1 MSGRKR
7 KQRGLIILT
16 AVLIISLI
24 AGSAGFATGYWADAR
39 KRTALSA
46 ELSALKESIS
56 DENIKNAEKIKKE
69 NDELSLRV
77 TELEEQVA
85 SLSEENEILKNAA
98 KETEASNEEET
109 QGLLDPVKKGG
120 QNEETGAD
128 GEQEAVRVS
137 LVDKITKYVI
147 LIIVIILVLMGVGMI
162 FFGRKEGSI
171 DEEDEL
177 SYEEEKESDI
187 SGAPS
192 PATEEVSGDTVR
204 HERIDLFAEDEIK
217 TDGDEEEKSNFA
229 EIKEPEDKQQQAD
242 EVISGAHVPE
252 TLEELMMTGHGGDG
266 K

>member
-1 MSGRKR
+1 MSERKR

-16 AVLIISLI
+16 GVLIISLI

-46 ELSALKESIS
+46 ELIALKESVS

-85 SLSEENEILKNAA
+85 SLSEENEMLKNAV
-98 KETEASNEEET
+98 KETEASNDDET

-120 QNEETGAD
+120 QDEEDSAD
-128 GEQEAVRVS
+128 DQQEAVRVS

-162 FFGRKEGSI
+162 FFGRKEGGI

-177 SYEEEKESDI
+177 SYEEEKERDI

-192 PATEEVSGDTVR
+192 PETEVVSGDTVR
-204 HERIDLFAEDEIK
+204 HERIDLFAEDELN
-217 TDGDEEEKSNFA
+217 TGACEEEKSDFD
-229 EIKEPEDKQQQAD
+229 EINEPEDKKHAD
-242 EVISGAHVPE
+242 DVISGAHVPE

>member
-24 AGSAGFATGYWADAR
+24 AGSAGFATGYLADAR

-46 ELSALKESIS
+46 ELIALKESVS

-85 SLSEENEILKNAA
+85 SLSEENEMLKNAV

-109 QGLLDPVKKGG
+109 KGLLDPVKKGG
-120 QNEETGAD
+120 QDEEASVD
-128 GEQEAVRVS
+128 GEPEAVRVS

-147 LIIVIILVLMGVGMI
+147 LIIILCIITSKNSFQFCSNPFAMLLLH
-162 FFGRKEGSI
+162 F
-171 DEEDEL
+171 
-177 SYEEEKESDI
+177 SYLLLNHAS
-187 SGAPS
+187 
-192 PATEEVSGDTVR
+192 
-204 HERIDLFAEDEIK
+204 L
-217 TDGDEEEKSNFA
+217 
-229 EIKEPEDKQQQAD
+229 
-242 EVISGAHVPE
+242 
-252 TLEELMMTGHGGDG
+252 
-266 K
+266 